1 MHQRR
6 SLEPVRCAAWSEATR
21 LPGCATV
28 TPTAEAATGVCHILV
43 ASQSCCAVVGSAV
56 DSSPAV

>member
-1 MHQRR
+1 M
-6 SLEPVRCAAWSEATR
+6 LCAAWSEATR

-28 TPTAEAATGVCHILV
+28 TSTAEAPTGACHIYV
-43 ASQSCCAVVGSAV
+43 ASQTCCAVVGSTV

>member
-1 MHQRR
+1 MLR
-6 SLEPVRCAAWSEATR
+6 AAWSEATR

-28 TPTAEAATGVCHILV
+28 TSLAEAPTGVCHIRV
-43 ASQSCCAVVGSAV
+43 ASQSCCAVVGGAV